1 MYLKHDAHC
10 HKIEIEMQ
18 SYKEDEKAK
27 KETLKTHT
35 HTKMDCTIY
44 LKKWKLMAL
53 CLLYTLTA
61 IRPLEFESLFSAVS
75 KLQS

>member
-18 SYKEDEKAK
+18 SYKEDEKEK
-27 KETLKTHT
+27 KETLKTHTHT

-44 LKKWKLMAL
+44 LNKWKLMAL

-75 KLQS
+75 